1 MATKTNK
8 NKKGTVLDTG
18 RAEPRLRRCADGMV
32 LQRAV
37 KFTDR
42 KKAASKNACRK
53 GGW

>member
-18 RAEPRLRRCADGMV
+18 RMERRMWRTE
-32 LQRAV
+32 QRAH

-53 GGW
+53 GGWS